1 MPLPK
6 PKKDE
11 KEKDFVS
18 RCVSFVMGEDEDA
31 DKDQAVAMCLQQWRD
46 EKGEKTMDYGEEME
60 RVRGAWQ
67 EAHPYEPVQ
76 PISDSWIRSVREDSV
91 IAEIGQKLYE
101 IAYSENDEGEIIF
114 APADEWVEVER
125 VAEYAPAKG
134 NALKALRETDDELIV
149 GNYIVLFGGRDLEG
163 LASPH
168 VNPDGSKG
176 EYFTAKTVLKSA
188 YTDTGRLLVDWE
200 HGVGYEGEP
209 EGDDVLGYVDW
220 STAKADANG
229 LWVERVLKRRNEYMR
244 FLGELIKAGLI
255 GTSSEAVD
263 SGIERKAN
271 GEITSWPLK
280 RDALTVTPMEPRML
294 TDNLLQ
300 AIKALSGASPMF
312 KALLSEPEP
321 DKGRGSAGAL
331 RQRKAK
337 VRVRLA
343 LFKQKSMALG
353 GENPAACGGGET
365 ASS

>member
-11 KEKDFVS
+11 KEKEFVS

-31 DKDQAVAMCLQQWRD
+31 DKNQAVAICFQQWRD
-46 EKGEKTMDYGEEME
+46 EKGEKAMDYQEEIN
-60 RVRGAWQ
+60 RVRDAWRDVHPSPGAMV
-67 EAHPYEPVQ
+67 EPQ
-76 PISDSWIRSVREDSV
+76 IESWVDRVREDSIIV
-91 IAEIGQKLYE
+91 DIGQKLYE
-101 IAYSENDEGEIIF
+101 VAYSENEKGEIVF

-134 NALKALRETDDELIV
+134 NALKALRQTDDELIV

-176 EYFTAKTVLKSA
+176 EYFTAKTALESA

-200 HGVGYEGEP
+200 HGIGYAGEP

-229 LWVERVLKRRNEYMR
+229 LWIERVLKRRNEYMR

-321 DKGRGSAGAL
+321 DKGGGSAGAL

-337 VRVRLA
+337 VRARLA
-343 LFKQKSMALG
+343 LLKQSMG
-353 GENPAACGGGET
+353 GKK
-365 ASS
+365 